1 MALESISFL
10 CGSKVLDWKGAFLL
24 DSCSLMSV
32 GSVSSASC
40 VCFHVCICMC
50 LCVCPCVCMSV
61 YVCVC
66 VSVCVH
72 LCVCAHM
79 HVLVCLCPCVCPC
92 VSVCVCCVYVCVSV
106 CVFHAAPTTHHL
118 VCMAL
123 GTWLWSPSVKPAAL
137 CLLSHS
143 SFPTLLWLHPLFSQ
157 WLTFSLVLPWGH
169 SYCHVSQLCA
179 FNVPSVGLVLPPL
192 FFAWQI
198 SAQLV
203 FPGAWQQGFHAKP
216 HSRIPEPEDP
226 ALPPALGKK
235 STHLNLTLSS

>member
-1 MALESISFL
+1 MCA
-10 CGSKVLDWKGAFLL
+10 
-24 DSCSLMSV
+24 SV
-32 GSVSSASC
+32 C
-40 VCFHVCICMC
+40 VCVCVHVCAC
-50 LCVCPCVCMSV
+50 LCMSV
-61 YVCVC
+61 YVC
-66 VSVCVH
+66 
-72 LCVCAHM
+72 L
-79 HVLVCLCPCVCPC
+79 C
-92 VSVCVCCVYVCVSV
+92 VSVCVCVPICMFLCVRVRVCVHVCLCVVCMCVSLCV
-106 CVFHAAPTTHHL
+106 CFVRPPPPTIWCVWLWAHGCGHRLSNPQFCVF
-118 VCMAL
+118 
-123 GTWLWSPSVKPAAL
+123 
-137 CLLSHS
+137 
-143 SFPTLLWLHPLFSQ
+143 FPTLLWFHPLFSQ
-157 WLTFSLVLPWGH
+157 WLTFSLVLPQGH